1 MSVAPYAVT
10 PRFFFLILLCFGIWQ
25 EIAEERMKK
34 LEERKKAAAE
44 EAGALEDGV

>member
-1 MSVAPYAVT
+1 M
-10 PRFFFLILLCFGIWQ
+10 FFLDPSLLGIWQ